1 MRAPLTRHYL
11 DHASTTPLRPA
22 AVAAMAEWLERLG
35 TPDGAGDPAR
45 VHEEG
50 RLAREAVEVAR
61 SQVAALGGVPPN
73 RVVFTSGGTEAVN
86 TALAAA
92 GPGSRVLCSRVEHSS
107 VRKAADRAGTLVEVE
122 VGPDSTLDLEHLAV
136 LLASAP
142 NGEVVVNCQWA
153 NHEVGTV
160 QPLGAV
166 AELCTAH
173 GARLHVDAAAAFGH
187 VPTDLAALDATFVSL
202 SAHKMGGPSGVGALV
217 LGRGVRLRPLL
228 VGGSEER
235 ARRAGAEN
243 LLGIVG
249 FGAAAASLLE
259 DDRLLDEHARAAAQ
273 RDALAEAAE
282 AAGGV
287 RRLGPGP
294 ERLLPHIVGALVED
308 VLGEAVL
315 LGLDRAGVAAHSGS
329 SCSSEVLEPSPV
341 LEAMGVD
348 PDRSLRLSVGWSTT
362 DDDVSAFA
370 SCFPEVLRRLRELK
384 RTPGGG
390 PS

>member
-1 MRAPLTRHYL
+1 MRTQLTRHYL

-35 TPDGAGDPAR
+35 SPDGAGDPAR
-45 VHEEG
+45 LHEEG

-61 SQVAALGGVPPN
+61 SQVAALANVPPN
-73 RVVFTSGGTEAVN
+73 RVVFTSGATEAVN

-92 GPGSRVLCSRVEHSS
+92 GPGSQVLCPRVEHSS
-107 VRKAADRAGTLVEVE
+107 VRKAAERAGTLVEVE
-122 VGPDSTLDLEHLAV
+122 VGPDAALDLEHLAS

-142 NGEVVVNCQWA
+142 RGDVVANCQWA
-153 NHEVGTV
+153 NHEIGTV
-160 QPLGAV
+160 QPLSAV
-166 AELCTAH
+166 AELCRAH

-187 VPTDLAALDATFVSL
+187 VPTDLAALDAAFVSL
-202 SAHKMGGPSGVGALV
+202 SAHKMGGPAGVGALV

-249 FGAAAASLLE
+249 FGAAAGSLLE
-259 DDRLLDEHARAAAQ
+259 DDRLADEQARAAAQ
-273 RDALAEAAE
+273 REALAVAAE
-282 AAGGV
+282 SAGGV
-287 RRLGPGP
+287 RRLGPGA
-294 ERLLPHIVGALVED
+294 EQLLPHILGALVED

-315 LGLDRAGVAAHSGS
+315 LGLDRAGIAAHSGS

-341 LEAMGVD
+341 LEAMGAD

-370 SCFPEVLRRLRELK
+370 SRFPEVLRRLREL
-384 RTPGGG
+384 RRSASG
-390 PS
+390 PA